1 MLNWLFKFSW
11 SRGYNRKSSYYH
23 QIGSI
28 NLSCCCHRFPWL
40 SAWGVCTIICCRF
53 HTYTKKTGLCFFVTV
68 QSYDVRKWPSNYRP
82 MVVFVILQITPF
94 HYHHYADVS
103 ENIELPKC
111 FSVQSVVCVSKIKPI
126 LSINMMIVRIF
137 TLSNYQCQIGS
148 MSHLPLLRVR
158 SWNNGIPCK
167 PFYVLIM
174 TLWHGNIFRVTCPLW
189 RESTSHRGILRRNEW

>member
-1 MLNWLFKFSW
+1 MVECLRCLYHHMLSVSYIYKENWVVF
-11 SRGYNRKSSYYH
+11 
-23 QIGSI
+23 
-28 NLSCCCHRFPWL
+28 
-40 SAWGVCTIICCRF
+40 
-53 HTYTKKTGLCFFVTV
+53 LCYCAVLWCA
-68 QSYDVRKWPSNYRP
+68 QMSNYRP

-111 FSVQSVVCVSKIKPI
+111 FSVQTVVCVSKIKPI
-126 LSINMMIVRIF
+126 LSINVMIVRIF

-158 SWNNGIPCK
+158 SWNNGIPWK